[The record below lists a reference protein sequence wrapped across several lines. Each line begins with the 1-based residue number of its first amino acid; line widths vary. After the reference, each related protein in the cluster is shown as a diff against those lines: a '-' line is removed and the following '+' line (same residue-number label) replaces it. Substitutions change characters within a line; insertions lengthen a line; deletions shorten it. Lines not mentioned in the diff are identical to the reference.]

1 MIVDCILWIST
12 KFILDKHSKSACLRM
27 KTSQDITHLSTHSP
41 SCSLT
46 HSSLTPSPIS
56 VAYWYRKSTSVIES
70 SIYICIH
77 FIASLN
83 RLINIFWRAIR
94 FVVLHYWSI
103 HILFEIRVLS
113 GSHLMKLAV
122 GNIRELLTHLKSE
135 VMMGKYRKICTS
147 LHPENTDF
155 IEIPWRA
162 LIFPYTCILC
172 QNVEMNFNVSF
183 TCYNFLGV

>member
-1 MIVDCILWIST
+1 MLVWEWKWVRTSHTYPPTHPVAPSPTL
-12 KFILDKHSKSACLRM
+12 HSLPHPLVLPI
-27 KTSQDITHLSTHSP
+27 DIENPHQLLKVVYIYIYTLYSLLESTHQYF
-41 SCSLT
+41 L
-46 HSSLTPSPIS
+46 
-56 VAYWYRKSTSVIES
+56 
-70 SIYICIH
+70 
-77 FIASLN
+77 
-83 RLINIFWRAIR
+83 RAIR

-113 GSHLMKLAV
+113 VSHLMKLAV
-122 GNIRELLTHLKSE
+122 GNIRELLTHLISE
-135 VMMGKYRKICTS
+135 FMMGKYRKICTS

-155 IEIPWRA
+155 IEIPWWA